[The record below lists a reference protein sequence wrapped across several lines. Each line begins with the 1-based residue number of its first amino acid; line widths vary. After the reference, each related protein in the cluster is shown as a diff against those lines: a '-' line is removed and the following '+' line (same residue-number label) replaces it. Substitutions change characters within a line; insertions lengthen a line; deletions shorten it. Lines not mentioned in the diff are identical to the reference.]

1 MLHRT
6 ETKSSLYRCTIVL
19 QITLNQCNKVLWR
32 AAIFAGLQHTIKCQR
47 GCLRH
52 RAADKRPRMFMHQQT
67 SSALPHNLLCTPSLP
82 SCNLKTLRGHENS
95 SMLSPGQR
103 ANSISRQA
111 YTAFCSFQYPWVPA
125 ATLANRYQAG
135 LFTDIFRRY
144 RAFSVS
150 GISKFEKGGMSGNVK
165 ANPKSVLLLL
175 NNVYR
180 DRIPNGWENK
190 L

>member
-1 MLHRT
+1 MLHGT
-6 ETKSSLYRCTIVL
+6 ETKSSLYLRTTVL
-19 QITLNQCNKVLWR
+19 QITFNQCNEVLWS
-32 AAIFAGLQHTIKCQR
+32 AAIFARLQRTVKWQR

-52 RAADKRPRMFMHQQT
+52 RAADKRPHMFTHQQT
-67 SSALPHNLLCTPSLP
+67 SSALPHDLSCTPSLP

-111 YTAFCSFQYPWVPA
+111 YTAFCSFQYPCVPA
-125 ATLANRYQAG
+125 ATLANRYQTG
-135 LFTDIFRRY
+135 LFTDIFHHY

-150 GISKFEKGGMSGNVK
+150 GISKFEKGGGAQVET

-180 DRIPNGWENK
+180 DRIPNGWENR